1 MQTICDTSA
10 ETTWVRATIVFI
22 GMHGGEP
29 LYLTHAFYNVFFFIK
44 ISDAEEKY
52 CAKIPG
58 ISEIHGYIIV
68 DICLLRLCIY

>member
-1 MQTICDTSA
+1 
-10 ETTWVRATIVFI
+10 
-22 GMHGGEP
+22 MHGGEP